1 MNLNDENASSG
12 YDDISR
18 PRGWPSCGFKRFANA
33 GLEFQNY
40 GYDGDQEPSAV
51 AIPEPSAGLS
61 LALGLVT
68 VMGWCLRLRHESLM
82 HVYGCRVGKIVS

>member
-1 MNLNDENASSG
+1 MKVSDESASSG

-18 PRGWPSCGFKRFANA
+18 PRGWPSRGFKRFANA

-40 GYDGDQEPSAV
+40 RNDGDQEPSAA
-51 AIPEPSAGLS
+51 AIPEPRAGFS
-61 LALGLVT
+61 LALSLVT

-82 HVYGCRVGKIVS
+82 HLYGCRVGKIVT